1 MNKKSAMITG
11 FRILAMVTLL
21 ALIYRNDKIETFFTA
36 VTLTAICFWVF
47 PYCLTQLIFIIFK
60 IKEEYGGTLL
70 FDDSDPTDCRFRMVF
85 NFDPEDLI
93 KEPTFLI
100 NTQRSDIRGNQ
111 ITRDENTD

>member
-36 VTLTAICFWVF
+36 V
-47 PYCLTQLIFIIFK
+47 
-60 IKEEYGGTLL
+60 TLL